1 MRSALLPGL
10 ITLLAAAWAALG
22 AAAPQAR
29 SPAPPSAASRHAE
42 FKVAIW
48 YRRDRPLDT
57 FRYQIYDLRKGEY
70 TGAVDDWLTLMRT
83 RFPGYESV
91 VRDVD
96 LSREKGET
104 ESLKVGSIIR
114 QELLA
119 AAALEG
125 VFIGGA
131 AGGPSLSRG
140 PRLGLPPRPELMG
153 RPSPLGP
160 WTRSTDRP
168 ESAPPQLPGAGAV
181 PQAPPVRQDSWNKKP
196 RRRKLSLLRWPCPPG
211 PGSAA

>member
-10 ITLLAAAWAALG
+10 LTLLAAAWAGPG
-22 AAAPQAR
+22 AAASQAG
-29 SPAPPSAASRHAE
+29 SPAPPSATSRHAD

-57 FRYQIYDLRKGEY
+57 FRYQIYDLRKGQY
-70 TGAVDDWLTLMRT
+70 TEAVDDWLTLMRT
-83 RFPGYESV
+83 SFPTYEAV

-96 LSREKGET
+96 LAREKGET

-131 AGGPSLSRG
+131 AAGPSRSLY
-140 PRLGLPPRPELMG
+140 PRPGLPPAPERVG
-153 RPSPLGP
+153 RPF
-160 WTRSTDRP
+160 
-168 ESAPPQLPGAGAV
+168 PPSHGLPGTI
-181 PQAPPVRQDSWNKKP
+181 DLN
-196 RRRKLSLLRWPCPPG
+196 PPG
-211 PGSAA
+211 PSYPVPVPYPRPHP

>member
-10 ITLLAAAWAALG
+10 LTLLAAAWAGPG
-22 AAAPQAR
+22 AAASQAG
-29 SPAPPSAASRHAE
+29 SPAPPSATSRHAD

-57 FRYQIYDLRKGEY
+57 FRYQIYDLRKGQY
-70 TGAVDDWLTLMRT
+70 TEAVDDWLTLMRT
-83 RFPGYESV
+83 SFPTYEAV

-96 LSREKGET
+96 LAREKGET

-131 AGGPSLSRG
+131 AGGPSRSLY
-140 PRLGLPPRPELMG
+140 PRPGLPPAPEWVG
-153 RPSPLGP
+153 RPF
-160 WTRSTDRP
+160 
-168 ESAPPQLPGAGAV
+168 PPARGLPGTIDLNPPRPSYPV
-181 PQAPPVRQDSWNKKP
+181 PVPYP
-196 RRRKLSLLRWPCPPG
+196 RPHP
-211 PGSAA
+211 